1 MNWKN
6 LAPLIAAIVLG
17 GVAWMIIRN
26 MSNNGNKPANTTR
39 QLQMVIAK
47 GTVSPGSELTS
58 EQVGLAPVNG
68 DTLPPGAYSTPQD
81 VIGRIV
87 SAPLVDGQPINQG
100 TLAPVGTAA
109 GLQALVPAGMRAV
122 TIDVNEISGLA
133 GLLAPGCRVD
143 LVSTIIDQNDQSH
156 TMTRAILENVLVT
169 AVGPRMT
176 PTKPEGEKDST
187 YHTVTLIVSPR
198 QALMIE
204 LASSLAKTRLALRSH
219 GDNAAVQ
226 QNSLSLMELRG
237 KSAHEGSTPPVLATI
252 APSTP
257 LTPSTTQPA
266 QAAAPQAQP
275 TWTALVVHGNSITSV
290 DFDMPANA
298 PDTAGTDPRPAL
310 QP

>member
-1 MNWKN
+1 MNWKSW
-6 LAPLIAAIVLG
+6 APLIAAILLG
-17 GVAWMIIRN
+17 GIAAKVAHDMAN
-26 MSNNGNKPANTTR
+26 KGNKPVNTAR

-58 EQVGLAPVNG
+58 DQVALAPVG
-68 DTLPPGAYSTPQD
+68 GEILPPGAYTTPQD

-87 SAPLVDGQPINQG
+87 TAPLVDGQPILQG

-109 GLQALVPAGMRAV
+109 GLQALVPPGMRAV

-156 TMTRAILENVLVT
+156 TVTRAILENVLVT

-176 PTKPEGEKDST
+176 PTKPEGEKEAA

-226 QNSLSLMELRG
+226 QNSLSLIELRG
-237 KSAHEGSTPPVLATI
+237 KQAHDGATPVLATI
-252 APSTP
+252 PTP
-257 LTPSTTQPA
+257 TLPTPATTQPV
-266 QAAAPQAQP
+266 QAAAPQPQP
-275 TWTALVVHGNSITSV
+275 TWTALVIHGNSITTV

-298 PDTAGTDPRPAL
+298 TDNVTGTDQRPAL